1 MARLPVSSAHR
12 ASKSDRCL
20 PLLLLLLSLAT
31 KLLEK
36 DQTTTRK
43 TTYEAAA
50 S

>member
-1 MARLPVSSAHR
+1 MVRLPVSSAHG
-12 ASKSDRCL
+12 ASKSVRCL
-20 PLLLLLLSLAT
+20 PLLLLLSPAI

-36 DQTTTRK
+36 GQTTRK